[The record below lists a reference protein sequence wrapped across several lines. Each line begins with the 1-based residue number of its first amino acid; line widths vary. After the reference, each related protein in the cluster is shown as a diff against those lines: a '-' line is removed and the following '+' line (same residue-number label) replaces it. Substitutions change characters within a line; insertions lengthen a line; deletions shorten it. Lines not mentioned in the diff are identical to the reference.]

1 MMRDKQDKQD
11 NNKKLR
17 PLRYIAIG
25 GTFILVIILVICLN
39 SAINTQIAEK
49 ESELL
54 ALQSEIEI
62 QEMENAELDKVL
74 NYSDE
79 EYLEYVLSKAHDDL
93 GYIRQGER
101 VFEIVSGN

>member
-1 MMRDKQDKQD
+1 MKRDKQE
-11 NNKKLR
+11 NKKKFR
-17 PLRYIAIG
+17 PLRYIAVG
-25 GTFILVIILVICLN
+25 GTFILVIILVLCLN
-39 SAINTQIAEK
+39 SVINKQIAEK
-49 ESELL
+49 ESKLL
-54 ALQSEIEI
+54 TLQNEIEI
-62 QEMENAELDKVL
+62 QEMQNAELDKVL

>member
-1 MMRDKQDKQD
+1 MKRDKQE
-11 NNKKLR
+11 NKKKFH
-17 PLRYIAIG
+17 PLRYIAVG
-25 GTFILVIILVICLN
+25 GTFILVIILVLCLN
-39 SAINTQIAEK
+39 SVINKQIAEK
-49 ESELL
+49 ESKLL
-54 ALQSEIEI
+54 TLQNEIEI
-62 QEMENAELDKVL
+62 QEMQNAELDKVL

>member
-1 MMRDKQDKQD
+1 MKRDKQE
-11 NNKKLR
+11 NKKKLG

-25 GTFILVIILVICLN
+25 GTFILVLILVICLN
-39 SAINTQIAEK
+39 TVINRQIAEK
-49 ESELL
+49 EEELSL
-54 ALQSEIEI
+54 LQNKIEVK
-62 QEMENAELDKVL
+62 EMQNAELEKVL

-93 GYIRQGER
+93 GYVRQGER